1 MQKTIF
7 ALLLLISGLTLSAQ
21 DFMLQGWYWDYDK
34 DGCNG
39 YAGQNWATRLNADV
53 TTLANAGFTF
63 AWLPPASRASFGK
76 CSNGYDP
83 QDLYDLGDDIDPT
96 EAGQERT
103 GFGTRAEVDVL
114 IANLT
119 ANGIAPVADVVY
131 NHRDGGAAEDNP
143 AVKAYVE
150 THFNGNGK
158 QPFPSDR
165 YRNRLP
171 LGGTYGAGDYFIK
184 LSSKTQSFGANQ
196 YKFYATV
203 ASMDKPFAG
212 AVNES
217 EPNGGGDCG
226 QPFNTV
232 LLDQDM
238 VGTLFD
244 FSGCYTDEFRLTI
257 SAADFDPAGDDLII
271 TMVNVSGG
279 YSDHRIYDIYYA
291 PEDGAPGF
299 NIPLADLRYQTF
311 TDFTTLPSGQGG
323 MNFENFRP
331 NSTNTSTTFMAGDF
345 DSPLFFYD
353 VVQAETSTAT
363 VYNDWTHWL
372 LNDVGFGGL
381 RMDAIKHFPPGFVAQ
396 LLDDLAERGHNPGM
410 VVGEFFDSNPTLLK
424 DWVDAVNADITAST
438 SLVRIFDFSLRNALK
453 EACDNGFYDL
463 REVYNSSLY
472 DNGLS
477 GFNVVTFLNN
487 HDFRGPGEPIQN
499 NPILG
504 YAYLLTNNQLGVPT
518 VFYPEFAG
526 VTIPNAPTFDLSTE
540 IAELIQIHKDHIFGA
555 GTVEYLN
562 RFGTPRAANYQQSNA
577 SEALIYQISGGPGL
591 GEVIVAINFGDGTLK
606 VDQEIAVPVASSA
619 NGLSFTELTGNAF
632 NTTTSTDGSNRIL
645 IDVPAKSYAVYV
657 ATALLPVELADF
669 RASLDEKGRVNLK
682 WETVTEEALD
692 LFVVEASDNGVG
704 FSEVARVAPEQA
716 ASLYQAVD
724 DRPWMGNLRYYR
736 LKTLSLDGTV
746 QRSVVRRIKYAPG
759 QTLTA
764 SPNPAEDE
772 VIISGISSGQSWALL
787 AANGRQVAV
796 TGRETA
802 RGFTLDLRHVSPG
815 LYLFRSGGEVVKVIV
830 R

>member
-1 MQKTIF
+1 MQKHIF
-7 ALLLLISGLTLSAQ
+7 TLLLLISGFTLSAQ

-34 DGCNG
+34 DDCNG
-39 YAGQNWATRLNADV
+39 YTGPNWATRLNADV
-53 TTLANAGFTF
+53 AALANAGFTF

-103 GFGTRAEVDVL
+103 GFGTRAEVDAL

-119 ANGIAPVADVVY
+119 ANGIAAVADVVY

-143 AVKAYVE
+143 AVKAYIE

-184 LSSKTQSFGANQ
+184 LSSKTQNYGANQ

-203 ASMDKPFAG
+203 ASMNKPFVG

-238 VGTLFD
+238 IGTLFD
-244 FSGCYTDEFRLTI
+244 FSGCYTDEFKLTI

-279 YSDHRIYDIYYA
+279 YSDHRIYDIFYA
-291 PEDGAPGF
+291 PEDGSAGF

-311 TDFTTLPSGQGG
+311 TDFTNLPSGQGG

-331 NSTNTSTTFMAGDF
+331 NSANTSTTFMAGDF

-353 VVQAETSTAT
+353 VVQAEPSTAT

-396 LLDDLAERGHNPGM
+396 LLDDLAGRGYNPGM

-438 SLVRIFDFSLRNALK
+438 SLVRIFDFSLRSALK

-499 NPILG
+499 DPMLG

-518 VFYPEFAG
+518 VFYPDFAG
-526 VTIPNAPTFDLSTE
+526 TTIPNAPPVDLSAE
-540 IAELIQIHKDHIFGA
+540 ITELIKIHQDHIFGA

-577 SEALIYQISGGPGL
+577 SEALIYQLRGGPGI
-591 GEVIVAINFGDGTLK
+591 GEVVVAINFGDGTLK
-606 VDQEIAVPVASSA
+606 VDQEIAVPAARSA

-657 ATALLPVELADF
+657 ATSRLPVELADF
-669 RASLDEKGRVNLK
+669 RAHLEEKGRVTLQ
-682 WETVTEEALD
+682 WETITEEALSS
-692 LFVVEASDNGVG
+692 FVVEASDNGLN
-704 FSEVARVAPEQA
+704 FSEVARVAPKHTSSA
-716 ASLYQAVD
+716 YQTMD
-724 DRPWMGNLRYYR
+724 DRPWSNSLRYYR
-736 LKTLSLDGTV
+736 LKTLSTDGTV
-746 QRSVVRRIKYAPG
+746 QRSVVRRVKYTPENR
-759 QTLTA
+759 LTA
-764 SPNPAEDE
+764 SPNPAESE
-772 VIISGISSGQSWALL
+772 VIISGISSGQSWVLL
-787 AANGRQVAV
+787 AADGRQVIV
-796 TGRETA
+796 SGRETA
-802 RGFTLDLRHVSPG
+802 RGLTLNLRHLSPG
-815 LYLFRSGGEVVKVIV
+815 LYLFRTGGEVVKVIV